1 MVVFHHR
8 VIESCAD
15 GRDFHLAEDFTHLTH
30 DARHSD
36 EQRIRHNSSCLLPL
50 GDLLLVITYQL
61 LVRLDETLE
70 EVAEAHDVVRAG
82 LLLVCRA
89 NLVVFLEQI
98 LLDDAFD
105 FNENF

>member
-1 MVVFHHR
+1 MVVIHHR
-8 VIESCAD
+8 VVVSCAD
-15 GRDFHLAEDFTHLTH
+15 GSNFHLVEDFTHFTH
-30 DARHSD
+30 DARHSN
-36 EQRIRHNSSCLLPL
+36 EQRVRHNSSCLLPL
-50 GDLLLVITYQL
+50 SDLFLVITDQL
-61 LVRLDETLE
+61 LVRFHETLE

-98 LLDDAFD
+98 LLNDAFD